1 MPKEHINPDSLF
13 PSLQFGFSQIV
24 TSQGGKTVY
33 LSGQVAWNA
42 EEKIVG
48 ANLQEQMRQSL
59 KNIQTALET
68 VGGTLDD
75 VVHLRIYVVNYK
87 PETDAVAIANGLK
100 EFFTSDRPPATT
112 WLGISSLA
120 DKDFLIEIEATA
132 VLE

>member
-24 TSQGGKTVY
+24 TSQGDKTVY

-48 ANLQEQMRQSL
+48 TNLQEQMRQSL
-59 KNIQTALET
+59 KNIQTALEN
-68 VGGTLDD
+68 VGGNLDN
-75 VVHLRIYVVNYK
+75 VVHLRIYIVDYK
-87 PETDAVAIANGLK
+87 PETDAVVIANGLK
-100 EFFTSDRPPATT
+100 EFFPGDRPPATT

-120 DKDFLIEIEATA
+120 SKDFLIEIEATA